1 MSGDMRRSSDGLV
14 GDAVKD
20 LHAKGTE
27 TDWFSVLHFFFI
39 GGHNSVNNEANFFIN
54 SLIR

>member
-1 MSGDMRRSSDGLV
+1 MRRSSDGLV

-27 TDWFSVLHFFFI
+27 TDYDPAFCTFFEPRFSGV
-39 GGHNSVNNEANFFIN
+39 
-54 SLIR
+54 